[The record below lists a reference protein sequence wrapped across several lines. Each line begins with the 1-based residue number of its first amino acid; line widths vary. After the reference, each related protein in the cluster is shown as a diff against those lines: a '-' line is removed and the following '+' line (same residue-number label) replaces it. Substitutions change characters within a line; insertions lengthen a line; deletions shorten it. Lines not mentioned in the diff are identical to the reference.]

1 MVITLSPAKTLDF
14 NGECLTNKHSNPEF
28 ISDSKALVN
37 GLKKIT
43 QKELGELMSISEKL
57 SKLNFDRYRAW
68 STPFNIENSRQALL
82 AFKGDV
88 YTGFNLND
96 WKSSDFDFAQ
106 KRLRILSGLYGML
119 RPLDLIQ
126 AYRLE
131 MGTNFKNK
139 RGGNLYEFW
148 GSKLT
153 SALSK
158 AIEETKS
165 KALVNLASNE
175 YANAVDLNKIGVE
188 VITPTFKD
196 YKNGKY
202 KFISF
207 YAKKARGMM
216 ADFIIRNKINT
227 RSKLLEFETDGYYYC
242 SESSTENEPVFLRD

>member
-96 WKSSDFDFAQ
+96 W
-106 KRLRILSGLYGML
+106 
-119 RPLDLIQ
+119 
-126 AYRLE
+126 
-131 MGTNFKNK
+131 
-139 RGGNLYEFW
+139 
-148 GSKLT
+148 
-153 SALSK
+153 
-158 AIEETKS
+158 
-165 KALVNLASNE
+165 V
-175 YANAVDLNKIGVE
+175 
-188 VITPTFKD
+188 
-196 YKNGKY
+196 
-202 KFISF
+202 
-207 YAKKARGMM
+207 
-216 ADFIIRNKINT
+216 
-227 RSKLLEFETDGYYYC
+227 
-242 SESSTENEPVFLRD
+242 

>member
-1 MVITLSPAKTLDF
+1 MVVTLSPAKTLDF

-148 GSKLT
+148 GNKLT
-153 SALSK
+153 TALSK

-165 KALVNLASNE
+165 KTLVRIMCAF
-175 YANAVDLNKIGVE
+175 D
-188 VITPTFKD
+188 
-196 YKNGKY
+196 
-202 KFISF
+202 
-207 YAKKARGMM
+207 
-216 ADFIIRNKINT
+216 
-227 RSKLLEFETDGYYYC
+227 
-242 SESSTENEPVFLRD
+242 